1 MADDRPD
8 NITLLT
14 RYLEYEGYE
23 YVTARDGL
31 ETLDKVRDELPD
43 LVLLDVNM
51 PHKDGFTV
59 LEEIRAD
66 PAVQHIPVIILTA
79 ARLDPSDVQSGLNL
93 GADDYVT
100 KPFDRHELMARIRT
114 KLRVKE
120 AEDVIR
126 RRNRELN
133 LLPEIGKELSARTDI
148 KDLANVLLKRT
159 VETLGAIQG
168 NMIILSS
175 ENGPQQNYQVS
186 PSAESSNAEMVIPE
200 SLLKHI
206 NESHQGVVIGDARN
220 DPLWQANLENTAIRS
235 AVIAPLHGRKDLLG
249 LLILT
254 HEQENYFNLDHLLL
268 LQAIASQ
275 AAIAVENARL
285 YSNVAQEQKRLA
297 AVLQHAAEA
306 ILMFDAQGR
315 LSLLNPAGEKLFT
328 DFNANIN
335 QPLPAGHGYDAL
347 VQYAGGCALL
357 TRSKIWRGTLA
368 RPTHI
373 YGIDHPH
380 RRRRTG
386 CHFA

>member
-1 MADDRPD
+1 MKAM
-8 NITLLT
+8 IIIA
-14 RYLEYEGYE
+14 
-23 YVTARDGL
+23 ARDGV

-59 LEEIRAD
+59 LGEIRAD
-66 PAVQHIPVIILTA
+66 PAVPHIPVIILTA

-186 PSAESSNAEMVIPE
+186 LSAESSNAEMVIPE

-206 NESHQGVVIGDARN
+206 NESNQGLVIGDAHN
-220 DPLWQANLENTAIRS
+220 DPLWQADRQNTAIRS
-235 AVIAPLHGRKDLLG
+235 AVIAPLYGRNDLLG
-249 LLILT
+249 LA
-254 HEQENYFNLDHLLL
+254 HLD
-268 LQAIASQ
+268 A
-275 AAIAVENARL
+275 
-285 YSNVAQEQKRLA
+285 
-297 AVLQHAAEA
+297 
-306 ILMFDAQGR
+306 
-315 LSLLNPAGEKLFT
+315 
-328 DFNANIN
+328 
-335 QPLPAGHGYDAL
+335 
-347 VQYAGGCALL
+347 
-357 TRSKIWRGTLA
+357 
-368 RPTHI
+368 
-373 YGIDHPH
+373 
-380 RRRRTG
+380 
-386 CHFA
+386 